1 MQKETNSGNTNLPET
16 GDQAAFYFHQGT
28 STHAYDY
35 LGCHLSR
42 DGDKYLY
49 TFRVWAP
56 NALSVSVVGDFNG
69 WDAGNAPMVRVTKM
83 GVWEY
88 TLESGK
94 SLDGGNYKYSVT
106 SESGTHLKADPYA
119 FWSETLKGT
128 ASKIYDPT
136 QFSWSDSLWRARRM
150 QTVAGKGS
158 RSKRREFFSAPMNIY
173 EMHLGS
179 WRTRNGETTK
189 DGKNY
194 LTYREI
200 ADELAPYLKQMG
212 YTHVELMPVMEHP
225 FDGSWGYQVCGY
237 YAPTSR
243 YGKPEDFKYFINKLH
258 SVGIGVILDWVP
270 AHFPKDEHGLYEFDG
285 GPLYEYQGKDRMEHK
300 VWGTRFFDVARN
312 EVESFLIS
320 NALFWL
326 REYHA
331 DGLRVDAVA
340 SMLYLDYDRQ
350 PGEWIP
356 NKDGGNQNLEAIA
369 FFQKLNTTL
378 FAEFPDALMIAEEST
393 AWPMVTKPVSDG
405 GLGFNFK
412 WNMGWAN
419 DTFDYVETDPVY
431 RKFKHDKLTFPMM
444 YSLNENYILPVSHD
458 EVVHGKR
465 SLLDKMFGDYN
476 EKFAGDRLFMAYQI
490 CHPGKKLM
498 FMGQEYGQFR
508 EWDYENQLEWFML
521 DFDMHSKLRGFVMAL
536 NRFYLENRE
545 LWDLDFSW
553 DGFEWIYPDMSDLN
567 IIAFRRMDKKG
578 NELVMAFNFSPV
590 TRYGFEIKP
599 LTHARYIEAFS
610 TDDEAF
616 GGSGIRNQGALDAVL
631 YDTDDGGEE
640 DGAPAKRRLTIDLP
654 GLSAV
659 ILKPV
664 GRTGRKTL

>member
-1 MQKETNSGNTNLPET
+1 
-16 GDQAAFYFHQGT
+16 
-28 STHAYDY
+28 
-35 LGCHLSR
+35 
-42 DGDKYLY
+42 
-49 TFRVWAP
+49 
-56 NALSVSVVGDFNG
+56 
-69 WDAGNAPMVRVTKM
+69 
-83 GVWEY
+83 
-88 TLESGK
+88 
-94 SLDGGNYKYSVT
+94 
-106 SESGTHLKADPYA
+106 
-119 FWSETLKGT
+119 
-128 ASKIYDPT
+128 
-136 QFSWSDSLWRARRM
+136 
-150 QTVAGKGS
+150 
-158 RSKRREFFSAPMNIY
+158 
-173 EMHLGS
+173 
-179 WRTRNGETTK
+179 
-189 DGKNY
+189 
-194 LTYREI
+194 
-200 ADELAPYLKQMG
+200 
-212 YTHVELMPVMEHP
+212 
-225 FDGSWGYQVCGY
+225 
-237 YAPTSR
+237 
-243 YGKPEDFKYFINKLH
+243 
-258 SVGIGVILDWVP
+258 
-270 AHFPKDEHGLYEFDG
+270 
-285 GPLYEYQGKDRMEHK
+285 MEHK

-664 GRTGRKTL
+664 GRTGRKTF